1 MKLFHYF
8 YLIFSYL
15 TCNVAFVLYSIAE
28 IIIFAI
34 YVNGGMEYESF
45 RIVSLVIVYIIVWR
59 YTDEMI
65 DITKSFR
72 VHATRKMTIIH
83 SIFTISTALIIIF
96 SRSNAIPLLLVCV
109 PESIIYR
116 IKCAKNREECSPMYS
131 YSYKEFN
138 DYSDDEIDVELGED
152 DFDD

>member
-15 TCNVAFVLYSIAE
+15 TCNIAFMLYSIAE

-45 RIVSLVIVYIIVWR
+45 RIISLIIVYIIVWR

-72 VHATRKMTIIH
+72 VHATRRMTIIH
-83 SIFTISTALIIIF
+83 SIFTISTSLIIIF
-96 SRSNAIPLLLVCV
+96 SRGDAIPLLLIYA
-109 PESIIYR
+109 PESIVYR
-116 IKCAKNREECSPMYS
+116 IKCAKKWHEQEQIYN
-131 YSYKEFN
+131 YSYKEFK
-138 DYSDDEIDVELGED
+138 DYSEEKIDVELDED

>member
-28 IIIFAI
+28 IIIFTI

-45 RIVSLVIVYIIVWR
+45 RTISLIIVYIIVWR

-96 SRSNAIPLLLVCV
+96 SRSNAIPLLLVYV

-116 IKCAKNREECSPMYS
+116 IKCAKIWYEHEHMYN
-131 YSYKEFN
+131 YSYKDFK
-138 DYSDDEIDVELGED
+138 DYSDDEIDIELDED